1 MRERLDLDR
10 MAATATR
17 TMLRE
22 NSRSAL
28 WSAVELMLTDRSVDE
43 VLAEL
48 RALHDYLE
56 ERK

>member
-1 MRERLDLDR
+1 MRERLDR
-10 MAATATR
+10 MAETATR

-28 WSAVELMLTDRSVDE
+28 WAAVELMLTDRSVDE